1 MLCTKST
8 LIILCV
14 EMAMYVLMV
23 KLTDLKVGPRFEP
36 LVSSHLL
43 GISNRAFNFSE
54 P

>member
-14 EMAMYVLMV
+14 EMAIYVLML

-36 LVSSHLL
+36 LVSHLL